1 MAGTRVASAAPTFNG
16 VVEALPAPG
25 AVYLRW
31 DAATGAQGSVTY
43 NVYIGSGN
51 NPVDY
56 SRAVASV
63 QSPDWVLTGLQAGSP
78 VRVAVRAADSRGE
91 ERNTRTVSVT
101 PTNTFPVEEWRAA
114 WVTRFEWASGNRQ
127 QIEQRLNTI
136 FSTLAQSGL
145 NAVVFQVRG
154 QGDTLYPS
162 PHEPWSPLL
171 SESARSFDPIAHA
184 VARARENNVEF
195 HAWMNLSTIWQ
206 SGQKNPPGDRN
217 HPYFRMA
224 DASSPRTS
232 QGLVHDTNGRPIQW
246 GKDGYVW
253 LTHGNPRVNTYLRQQ
268 IRHFIDTYDVHGL
281 HWDDRTGNPNGVS
294 RDPVSVSRFNG
305 MGNPM
310 RMSDFGAWQ
319 LDQLTRF
326 LSDVYTMA
334 KAKNPRLLISASPF
348 GIADRTRIPGYGR
361 YSDGKQFGVEPER
374 WLHLGVLDVL
384 MPQIY
389 WAMPDPGPHYG
400 TLVRDWVRH
409 NRSGRPIWP
418 GSNLR
423 RFGSDQPLDPVQV
436 RYVALSR
443 ALGLNGNQFYSWSA
457 ATPAQWRAAG
467 PLMYPR
473 PARVPVPEHMKPGR
487 TGQVMGTVTD
497 QAGKPVVDCWVRIEG
512 RDYTYLSCFDGFYG
526 IPNLA
531 PGNYRVQFARSRGN
545 IVTRP
550 VTIVADRTVTLDVSI
565 ER

>member
-1 MAGTRVASAAPTFNG
+1 MGHQMVAGPTFSG
-16 VVEALPAPG
+16 LEEALPAPG
-25 AVYLRW
+25 AIYVRW
-31 DAATGAQGSVTY
+31 NPATGGQGTVTY
-43 NVYIGSGN
+43 NVYTGSGDN
-51 NPVDY
+51 GVDY
-56 SRAVASV
+56 SRPVASV
-63 QSPDWVLTGLQAGSP
+63 ESPDWVLTGLRPGTP
-78 VRVAVRAADSRGE
+78 VTVAVRAADSRGE
-91 ERNTRTVSVT
+91 DRNTRTIRVV
-101 PTNTFPVEEWRAA
+101 PTNAYPEEEWRAA
-114 WVTRFEWASGNRQ
+114 WVTRFEWASGTRD

-136 FSTLAQSGL
+136 FSTLSDAGL

-162 PHEPWSPLL
+162 PREPWSPMM
-171 SESARSFDPIAHA
+171 SESARGSDPVKYAIE
-184 VARARENNVEF
+184 RARENNVEF

-206 SGQKNPPGDRN
+206 SGPKNPPTDRN
-217 HPYFRMA
+217 HPFFRMA

-232 QGLVHDTNGRPIQW
+232 QGLVHDRQGRPVQW

-268 IRHFIDTYDVHGL
+268 VRYFIETYDVQGL

-294 RDPVSVSRFNG
+294 RDPVSVARFNG

-310 RMSDFGAWQ
+310 RMEDFEAWQ

-348 GIADRTRIPGYGR
+348 GIADRTRIPGYNR
-361 YSDGKQFGVEPER
+361 YSDCKQFGVEPER
-374 WLHLGVLDVL
+374 WIQLGVLDVL

-389 WAMPDPGPHYG
+389 WAMPDPGPHFG
-400 TLVRDWVRH
+400 TLVRDWVSH

-423 RFGSDQPLDPVQV
+423 EFGSAQPLDPVQV

-457 ATPAQWRAAG
+457 ARPEQWRAAG
-467 PLMYPR
+467 PKLYPR
-473 PARVPVPEHMKPGR
+473 PARVPVPDHMRPGQ
-487 TGQVMGTVTD
+487 TGQVMGTVSD
-497 QAGKPVVDCWVRIEG
+497 SDGRPVVDCWIRIEG
-512 RDYTYLSCFDGFYG
+512 RDYTYLSCADGFYG
-526 IPNLA
+526 IPNLR
-531 PGNYRVQFARSRGN
+531 PGEYRIQFARTRGN
-545 IVTRP
+545 VTTRP
-550 VTIVADRTVTLDVSI
+550 VTVVADRTVTLDVSV
-565 ER
+565 E